1 MSTRRINLALQGGG
15 AHGAFSW
22 GVLLRLLE
30 EDSIEIASV
39 SGASAG
45 ALNGAALTAGL
56 ACGPGPRGRDAAR
69 QNLDYIWSQVSQISD
84 NTVVRWL
91 HSMFPA
97 PRGLQRLTELISP
110 IAWIEGLTRIFS
122 PYDSGPFYSN
132 PLSAILREMPHPALG
147 RRSGPRFFVSATN
160 VRTGR
165 IRVFEG
171 AEVTVDAV
179 LASACLPSIFRAV
192 EIDDPRTGQREAYWD
207 GGYSGNPALFPLY
220 APDLPRDIVI
230 VNINPMLRD
239 VLPKSPVEIQDRIN
253 EVSFNAALLSEL
265 RAVNFVKKLHA
276 EDRLTGRAMKNP
288 LIHMV
293 LDDFLMNK
301 LTAGT
306 KLVPEPGLLHVL
318 RDAGYAAAERF
329 MQYHA
334 QNLGHRDSVDLARLF
349 S

>member
-56 ACGPGPRGRDAAR
+56 ACGPGARGKDAAR

-84 NTVVRWL
+84 NSVVRWL

-110 IAWIEGLTRIFS
+110 IAWMEGLTRIFS

-147 RRSGPRFFVSATN
+147 RSSGPRFFVSATN

-165 IRVFEG
+165 IRVFQG
-171 AEVTVDAV
+171 AEITVDTI

-192 EIDDPRTGQREAYWD
+192 EIDDPRTGRREAYWD

-230 VNINPMLRD
+230 VNINPMLRE

-306 KLVPEPGLLHVL
+306 KLVPEPGLVDVL
-318 RDAGYAAAERF
+318 REAGYAAAERF

-334 QNLGHRDSVDLARLF
+334 QNLGHRDSIDLARLF
-349 S
+349 A